1 MIIKQLSVF
10 LENRSGRL
18 TEVTEILS
26 KNQINIS
33 ALSIAETADY
43 GVLRMVVDNPDK
55 AVRSL
60 KENDLAVHI
69 TDVIAIVT
77 PDTPGALHLVIK
89 YLSEG
94 NINVSYMYGYSKEGK
109 ASIIMKV
116 NNPEKAIEILQNK
129 KVELLSA
136 STFYEI

>member
-10 LENRSGRL
+10 LENRAGRL
-18 TEVTEILS
+18 TEVTEILFE
-26 KNQINIS
+26 NDINIS

-43 GVLRMVVDNPDK
+43 GVIRMIVDNPEK
-55 AVRSL
+55 AVSAM
-60 KENDLAVHI
+60 KKNDLSVHI

-77 PDTPGALHLVIK
+77 PDQPGALSKVIK
-89 YLSEG
+89 YLSEVQ
-94 NINVSYMYGYSKEGK
+94 INVSYMYGYSHENK

-116 NNPEKAIEILQNK
+116 DKPEKAVEILQSK

-136 STFYEI
+136 SQFYKI

>member
-26 KNQINIS
+26 KNNINIS

-43 GVLRMVVDNPDK
+43 GVLRMIVDNPEK

-60 KENDLAVHI
+60 KENDLSVH
-69 TDVIAIVT
+69 TTEVIVIVT
-77 PDTPGALHLVIK
+77 PDTPGALHNVIK
-89 YLSEG
+89 YLSES
-94 NINVSYMYGYSKEGK
+94 NINVAYMYGYSHEGK

-116 NNPEKAIEILQNK
+116 DNPNKAVEILQKK
-129 KVELLSA
+129 KVELISA
-136 STFYEI
+136 NAFYEI